1 MVEHIPADE
10 KLSSAE
16 SNGRMPVH
24 AVLSDGMHAP
34 YDGIT
39 KRELFAAMA
48 MQGIVTGIGT
58 YGAPTSRD
66 GSPIT
71 EAHIAQQAIEFADV
85 LLKELAK

>member
-1 MVEHIPADE
+1 MNDKVETVSADE

-24 AVLSDGMHAP
+24 AVPSDGMHAP

-39 KRELFAAMA
+39 KRELFAIHMMA
-48 MQGIVTGIGT
+48 SICTTHSG
-58 YGAPTSRD
+58 
-66 GSPIT
+66 GSINANDSDL
-71 EAHIAQQAIEFADV
+71 EYLSEKAVRSADA